1 MRLAIIGAMEEETEY
16 LVSLLDE
23 CKETKIYDYTFYQGK
38 LYNNDVVL
46 STSGIGKVAA
56 SMLLTVLIEN
66 FEIDRIVNVG
76 VAGGMPGKVKVM
88 DIVIGNQTIYHDV
101 DVRAFNYAYGQL
113 PSNPRVFDGDK
124 DLIKLVDGKKGTII
138 TGDEFVTDAN
148 KIIEKVK
155 KYFNEDNVLAFDM
168 ESTAYAQTAHKL
180 KKPFLAIR
188 AISDVSGAEEQV
200 EMYENALEEASLLVC
215 KVLIELLKKI

>member
-138 TGDEFVTDAN
+138 TGDEFVTDSN

-168 ESTAYAQTAHKL
+168 ESAAYAQTAHKL

>member
-148 KIIEKVK
+148 KIIDKVK

-168 ESTAYAQTAHKL
+168 ESAAYAQTAHKL

>member
-168 ESTAYAQTAHKL
+168 ESAAYAQTAYKL

-200 EMYENALEEASLLVC
+200 EMHENALEEASLLVC

>member
-168 ESTAYAQTAHKL
+168 ESAAYAQTAYKF

-200 EMYENALEEASLLVC
+200 EMHENALEEASLLVC

>member
-168 ESTAYAQTAHKL
+168 ESAAYAQTAHKL

>member
-38 LYNNDVVL
+38 LHNNDVVL

-168 ESTAYAQTAHKL
+168 ESAAYAQTAHKL
-180 KKPFLAIR
+180 KKPFLAVR